1 MAGGIEDRIA
11 ELEARMAAAD
21 AAEDYAAAA
30 DLSDQIRALRGGPPA
45 PGSRLRRQE
54 PGKMGLG
61 TSEQVMKP
69 ATAWKPPPRPD
80 PMTSGYKPR
89 KGGR

>member
-1 MAGGIEDRIA
+1 MSAPSDDIA
-11 ELEARMAAAD
+11 DLERRMAAAM
-21 AAEDYAAAA
+21 AAEDYEAAANLR
-30 DLSDQIRALRGGPPA
+30 DRLRALRGEAPV

-61 TSEQVMKP
+61 TDQQAMKP
-69 ATAWKPPPRPD
+69 AAAWKPPPRPD
-80 PMTSGYKPR
+80 PMTSGFKPR